1 MVERYP
7 VYKPKVGIASLP
19 SVDFTQLKEEAKNY
33 SSLANAMS
41 KMSSFFAKEAG
52 DAAAIE
58 GAEYGA
64 ANPVTKEQIEAANVS
79 GVELEILDD
88 DYTIYGKAAR
98 EAAIISGSN
107 NMEAQAKR
115 SFVEIVTAGIQNGTP
130 SGEIQKQLD
139 AVTFGFVDSLMEAS
153 PIAAQKLNATLSVSA
168 SSAWQSYV
176 NDEIT
181 QNAKKQKAHLNFLV
195 DNFIDE
201 QLPNLVASGYNI
213 EGGMDT
219 AYKLIKENVMNKTIA
234 LRGASDTFTQAQS
247 DNLDKAYLLQRQNAI
262 SKWLDE
268 DDMTK
273 STKLNQLLEDNIN
286 DPRIADIYRSLDE
299 NEKNGLAVI
308 IRDNQKNNYE
318 TKIILEEI
326 ADKEDLKI
334 AKTLQND
341 FYKALIIDK
350 DDKAAKEILAKIDK
364 HDRNGEIYD
373 TLLKAYNKRE
383 DDVQSDI
390 STLDSF
396 ETQLTG
402 GRLTVIDV
410 AGARADGLIN
420 FKDYE
425 KYLGKVLASND
436 KNVQRAL
443 KYAKNELNIDDT
455 FVLYTRTGGKDL
467 SKERQTYNAIQNRL
481 TDEYIAFQSM
491 PLADRM
497 NSPLTDNKGNF
508 DALTYI
514 VANIDK
520 LVKGKSIAIDKQKFV
535 EIETMISS
543 FKTGRVDHDW
553 EQYSDKTVWADFTV
567 KDIQNILASIAN
579 SKPKGMDANIW
590 NNKKTI
596 LNQMIK
602 GFNNGR

>member
-64 ANPVTKEQIEAANVS
+64 ANPVTKDQLEAANAS
-79 GVELEILDD
+79 GVELETLGD
-88 DYTIYGKAAR
+88 DYTIYGKAAK

-115 SFVEIVTAGIQNGTP
+115 SFVEIVTSGIQNGTP

-139 AVTFGFVDSLMEAS
+139 AVTFGYVDALMDAS

-168 SSAWQSYV
+168 SSAWQTYV

-268 DDMTK
+268 DDITK
-273 STKLNQLLEDNIN
+273 STKLNQLLE
-286 DPRIADIYRSLDE
+286 
-299 NEKNGLAVI
+299 
-308 IRDNQKNNYE
+308 
-318 TKIILEEI
+318 
-326 ADKEDLKI
+326 
-334 AKTLQND
+334 
-341 FYKALIIDK
+341 
-350 DDKAAKEILAKIDK
+350 
-364 HDRNGEIYD
+364 
-373 TLLKAYNKRE
+373 
-383 DDVQSDI
+383 
-390 STLDSF
+390 
-396 ETQLTG
+396 
-402 GRLTVIDV
+402 
-410 AGARADGLIN
+410 
-420 FKDYE
+420 
-425 KYLGKVLASND
+425 
-436 KNVQRAL
+436 
-443 KYAKNELNIDDT
+443 
-455 FVLYTRTGGKDL
+455 
-467 SKERQTYNAIQNRL
+467 
-481 TDEYIAFQSM
+481 
-491 PLADRM
+491 
-497 NSPLTDNKGNF
+497 
-508 DALTYI
+508 
-514 VANIDK
+514 
-520 LVKGKSIAIDKQKFV
+520 
-535 EIETMISS
+535 TMIV
-543 FKTGRVDHDW
+543 RNPHQW
-553 EQYSDKTVWADFTV
+553 
-567 KDIQNILASIAN
+567 
-579 SKPKGMDANIW
+579 IW
-590 NNKKTI
+590 SHNRWK
-596 LNQMIK
+596 
-602 GFNNGR
+602 